1 MLSDAGLIPT
11 AVAAP
16 PTDDPA
22 PPALGR
28 VEARPT
34 RAGRV
39 ARLGSWTLVLALFG
53 LNGWWAW
60 EDARPVVGL
69 KVIAAWLRRGH
80 HDEARAALRDRLRRS
95 PYDGEARIL
104 LAQALA
110 ARGDVIG
117 CAEQLH
123 RVPSWWPG
131 KREAQYREGQAYMEA
146 NRAHPAEAAWLA
158 CLEDDPLHPTP
169 LVYVGDA
176 RRELLKLYAEQGR
189 WDEFRDVV
197 WRAYDLADPI
207 GPVRLLVMLL
217 RAELERI
224 DPQIVAVTM
233 RRYVAVDPDDWESRR
248 ALGRNE
254 QLLGHHDAATRHF
267 RACLAARPDDPR
279 VWRDWLSL
287 LYEEGD
293 GGGLAAAVAR
303 LPATVGGD
311 AEIAKYRGLVRER
324 AGDLP
329 GAAAAYTDAAQ
340 LDPFQ
345 QAYQMHLVRVEARL
359 GHRDRADAHLRA
371 AEPLRAARAELR
383 DAYVRYVD
391 VTNRPHPDRAELSA
405 ATARLADLC
414 RTLGWIR
421 AAESWTRLI
430 PHPSP
435 PAGIA
440 DVPAGG

>member
-1 MLSDAGLIPT
+1 MGSDADLIPT

-22 PPALGR
+22 PPAPGR

-39 ARLGSWTLVLALFG
+39 ARLGSWALVLALFG

-69 KVIAAWLRRGH
+69 KVIAAWVQRGH
-80 HDEARAALRDRLRRS
+80 HDAAQAALRDRLRRS
-95 PYDGEARIL
+95 PHDGEARIL
-104 LAQALA
+104 LARALA

-146 NRAHPAEAAWLA
+146 NRARPAEAAWLA

-169 LVYVGDA
+169 PAYVGDA

-189 WDEFRDVV
+189 WDELRDVV

-207 GPVRLLVMLL
+207 GPVRLLAMLL

-224 DPQIVAVTM
+224 DPQIAAVAL
-233 RRYVAVDPDDWESRR
+233 RRYVDADPDDWESRR
-248 ALGRNE
+248 ALARNE
-254 QLLGHHDAATRHF
+254 QLLGYPEAATRHL

-279 VWRDWLSL
+279 VWRDWLWL
-287 LYEEGD
+287 LHEQGD

-329 GAAAAYTDAAQ
+329 GAAAAYAEAAR
-340 LDPFQ
+340 LAPFQ
-345 QAYQMHLVRVEARL
+345 QAYQMHLARVEARL
-359 GHRDRADAHLRA
+359 GHRDRAAAHLRA
-371 AEPLRAARAELR
+371 AEPMRAARAELR
-383 DAYVRYVD
+383 DAYVRYAEVMS
-391 VTNRPHPDRAELSA
+391 RPHPDRVELSA

-414 RTLGWIR
+414 RTLGWTR
-421 AAESWTRLI
+421 AAEAWTRLI
-430 PHPSP
+430 PPPSP
-435 PAGIA
+435 PAGFPE
-440 DVPAGG
+440 VPTEG